1 VRRFLK
7 KLLRRKI
14 AEAKGFSIVELVMVI
29 VLAAIAFPV
38 MVAMYTSIYI
48 NGHDGE
54 LMTMANNLA
63 IQQMEVIIADKAGSG
78 AGYGY
83 SEITTAK
90 YSSVNPPSPFTA
102 FTRTVT
108 VTSVNIAGNAS
119 YPGKQIVVR
128 VRHSSIPDIILT
140 HLITD
145 HSGL

>member
-1 VRRFLK
+1 
-7 KLLRRKI
+7 
-14 AEAKGFSIVELVMVI
+14 MVI

-38 MVAMYTSIYI
+38 MVSMYTSIYT

-54 LMTMANNLA
+54 LMTIANNLA

-83 SEITTAK
+83 SAITSAK

-108 VTSVNIAGNAS
+108 VTTLNIAGNAAH
-119 YPGKQIVVR
+119 PAKQIVVR
-128 VRHSSIPDIILT
+128 VRHSAIPDIVLT
-140 HLITD
+140 MLLTD
-145 HSGL
+145 HSAL